1 MVEQVD
7 LEYLVLLVV
16 VEQEA
21 LVEIHQLVHV
31 LLELVVLV

>member
-21 LVEIHQLVHV
+21 LVEIHHFVHV